1 MSFIKDNYY
10 MLVYAITLFVSLAS
24 YRKYY
29 DTVLKYFPIIIAYT
43 FFNEVL
49 GYLVRTY
56 DEISFFQNVQYSNF
70 NDVIY
75 NIYALIFF
83 AFFYRVYWQLI
94 HNKRYKKYIFSF
106 FFIFLIAYIVST
118 FFQNP
123 LETNLYYA
131 LAISSW
137 LLVICIVLYFKDKKE
152 LDEDIYQAHNLMFWV
167 SLALFI
173 FYSIFPVIYVI
184 GYTQYE
190 IWVKYDLRSLLNV
203 LIVIMYTLFIFGFL
217 KSRKLAFR

>member
-1 MSFIKDNYY
+1 